1 MGLPLKIIKRTFGTS
16 DWQLAREATPFPA
29 RLQLGHRGQQS
40 SIHGLPLGRKI
51 DPAAGLP
58 KSPIHPLGTGPNSGS
73 LQRPTGTAK
82 VKEIDPTAFVDYH
95 KQFRV
100 VGGERNF

>member
-40 SIHGLPLGRKI
+40 SIHGLADARLERQFVRMQL
-51 DPAAGLP
+51 AAQRLVMA
-58 KSPIHPLGTGPNSGS
+58 SRHQIEIVAAALLRHGT
-73 LQRPTGTAK
+73 LTGD
-82 VKEIDPTAFVDYH
+82 EIIAQLNGATEPVSWL
-95 KQFRV
+95 
-100 VGGERNF
+100 